1 MFFARFQC
9 RPGRDRVAH
18 KPSVLTLVVPLLN
31 KMDTDCHGI
40 RVVEEKMSKG
50 LRNKADKQG
59 NVHTG
64 EI

>member
-18 KPSVLTLVVPLLN
+18 NPSVLTLVVPLLN
-31 KMDTDCHGI
+31 KMDTDCHAI
-40 RVVEEKMSKG
+40 RFGEEKISKG

-59 NVHTG
+59 NVHTR